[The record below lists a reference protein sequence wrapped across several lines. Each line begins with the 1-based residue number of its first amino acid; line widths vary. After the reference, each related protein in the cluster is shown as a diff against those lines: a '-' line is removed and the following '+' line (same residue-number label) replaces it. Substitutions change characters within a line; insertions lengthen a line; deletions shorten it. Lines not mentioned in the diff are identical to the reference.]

1 MAHGTWNVR
10 DAALSALS
18 EVAARGD
25 HGALA
30 AVAARLEDAESRV
43 RRTAVHALGQIAER
57 GDAAAA
63 AALFA
68 RLEDTHPAVREGAL
82 QGKKRF

>member
-1 MAHGTWNVR
+1 M
-10 DAALSALS
+10 
-18 EVAARGD
+18 
-25 HGALA
+25 
-30 AVAARLEDAESRV
+30 AARLEDAESRV

-82 QGKKRF
+82 QRKKRF